1 MKQIRFWLTTAAIL
15 SARLLAAGNA
25 VAQSCTGSDMEPAT
39 LSSLQSAARSYTQSA
54 QTGNTAA
61 LQQNAE
67 FNLGDML
74 TTDKELLSGQVAVR
88 SVYLLDN
95 SQTSESRPS
104 GNRAEFYCGI
114 YNSPDRVGFVFEGLP
129 AGRYGVVIEDV
140 TGGKM
145 PAMITWILHQASSQW
160 KIAGLYAKPTQIAGH
175 DANWYISQARTYKS
189 KAQNHNAWFYYLTA
203 NDLIR
208 PLPAIGTPQLDK
220 LYDEMQA
227 VKPGDLPFGN
237 PVDLSVGGRVVK
249 VTQVFPTPVGDSLDL
264 VIKYQEPD
272 ISDSSKTYQD
282 NMAVIKALVSK
293 YPELREA
300 FGGVVARAV
309 APNGQDYGS
318 LLAMKDV
325 K

>member
-1 MKQIRFWLTTAAIL
+1 MRQIHSWMTRTAL
-15 SARLLAAGNA
+15 SAVMLLAVGHG
-25 VAQSCTGSDMEPAT
+25 VAQSCSTAGDMEPAM
-39 LSSLQSAARSYTQSA
+39 LSSLQNAARSYAQSA
-54 QTGNTAA
+54 QSGNTAA

-74 TTDKELLSGQVAVR
+74 ATDKELLSGQAVVR
-88 SVYLLDN
+88 STYLLDHGQ
-95 SQTSESRPS
+95 SG

-129 AGRYGVVIEDV
+129 PGRYGVVIEDV
-140 TGGKM
+140 TGGKT
-145 PAMITWILHQASSQW
+145 PAMLTWILHQAGAQW
-160 KIAGLYAKPTQIAGH
+160 KIAGLYVKPTQIAGH
-175 DANWYISQARTYKS
+175 DANWYLSQARTYKN
-189 KAQNHNAWFYYLTA
+189 KGQNHNAWFYYLTA

-208 PLPAIGTPQLDK
+208 PFPGIGTPQLDK

-227 VKPGDLPFGN
+227 VKPSDLPFGN
-237 PVDLSVGGRVVK
+237 PVDLSVAGRVVK
-249 VTQVFPTPVGDSLDL
+249 VTQVFPTPVGDNLDL

-272 ISDSSKTYQD
+272 ISDNGKTYQD

-293 YPELREA
+293 YPELRDA

>member
-1 MKQIRFWLTTAAIL
+1 MATTAL
-15 SARLLAAGNA
+15 FGVLLLAAGNA
-25 VAQSCTGSDMEPAT
+25 VAQNCSTTGDMDPAT
-39 LSSLQSAARSYTQSA
+39 LSSLQDAARSYAQSA
-54 QTGNTAA
+54 QSGNSAA
-61 LQQNAE
+61 VQQNAE
-67 FNLGDML
+67 FNLGDVL
-74 TTDKELLSGQVAVR
+74 ATDKELLSGQVAVR

-95 SQTSESRPS
+95 SQPGGNRPS

-114 YNSPDRVGFVFEGLP
+114 YNSPDRVGFVFDGLP
-129 AGRYGVVIEDV
+129 AGRYGIVIEDV

-145 PAMITWILHQASSQW
+145 PAMITWILHQTGSQW

-175 DANWYISQARTYKS
+175 DANWYITQARAYKS
-189 KAQNHNAWFYYLTA
+189 KGQNHNAWFYYLTA
-203 NDLIR
+203 NDLLR
-208 PLPAIGTPQLDK
+208 PFPAIDTPQLDK

-227 VKPGDLPFGN
+227 VKPADLPFGN
-237 PVDLSVGGRVVK
+237 PVELAVAGRTVK
-249 VTQVFPTPVGDSLDL
+249 VTQVFPAPVGESLDL

-272 ISDSSKTYQD
+272 ISDSSKTYQN

-293 YPELREA
+293 YPELRDA